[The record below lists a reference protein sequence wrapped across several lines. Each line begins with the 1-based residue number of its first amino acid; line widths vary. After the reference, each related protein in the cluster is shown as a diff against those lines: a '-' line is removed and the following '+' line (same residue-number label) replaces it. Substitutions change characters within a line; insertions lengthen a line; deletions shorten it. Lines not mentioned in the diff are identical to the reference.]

1 MKKRLITISV
11 FFVCIAC
18 AVMAGDIRVM
28 TYNIRHG
35 AGMDDVLNLE
45 RTASVI
51 NKWGADFVALQE
63 VDSCAKRTHGVDQIR
78 ELERLTLMHGTYAA
92 AIPLQ
97 GGKYG
102 VGLLSKE
109 RPISVRRINM
119 PSRGENRVLLVCEF
133 KNCVVVSTHLSLYVD
148 EHMAAADS
156 ILKEAA
162 RWQKP
167 FILMG
172 DWNDHP
178 DSPFLE
184 RMKQHFAFMSDMS
197 KMTFPADKPNE
208 CIDYIAVYTP
218 EGSAAARAA
227 KQKGYTK
234 SGELAVK
241 KSFRVV
247 DEPLISDHR
256 PLVADLVLKTPAP
269 QLMTSQPYLQ
279 NPKEDEMT
287 VMFQTNAVCHAWI
300 EYGTDSL
307 HTQRARTMLD
317 GQEVCYD
324 LENKIVLRNLQPGQ
338 RYYYRVCLVGLTYKR
353 AYETHY
359 GDTLCTRFYSFRTPS
374 AADKNFTA
382 LVFNDLHQVKAVY
395 DTLLTKVNGM
405 DYDLVIFNGDCLPE
419 PVDRNDAIRMIHNL
433 ADPINGAEKPIIF
446 VRGNHEI
453 RNFYS
458 AGMHS
463 LIGYPN
469 DKTYGAFNW
478 GDTRFVILDLGEDK
492 PDTHD
497 VYGGLNDF
505 TQLRR
510 DQLAF
515 MQQEFK
521 SKAFRKASR
530 RVLINHIPVFDNA
543 DKYRPCTELW
553 GALLKK
559 QPFDINFCAHEHSL
573 KFFAAGEDGQN
584 FPILRGG
591 APNVKGCSVAVL
603 KKADKSLRLQVLTA
617 EGVWMDKEL

>member
-1 MKKRLITISV
+1 MKRLTTICV
-11 FFVCIAC
+11 FWVCIAC
-18 AVMAGDIRVM
+18 AVMASDIRVM

-51 NKWGADFVALQE
+51 NRWKADFVALQE
-63 VDSCAKRTHGVDQIR
+63 VDSCAKRTHGVDQIS
-78 ELERLTLMHGTYAA
+78 ELSRLTLMHGTYAA

-102 VGLLSKE
+102 VAMLSKE
-109 RPISVRRINM
+109 RPISVKRINM

-133 KNCVVVSTHLSLYVD
+133 KQCVVVSTHLSLHVD
-148 EHMAAADS
+148 EHAAAADS

-178 DSPFLE
+178 DSPFLQ
-184 RMKQHFAFMSDMS
+184 RMKEHFSFMSNMD
-197 KMTFPADKPNE
+197 KMTFPADEPNE
-208 CIDYIAVYTP
+208 CIDYIAVYNPKGTKAIK
-218 EGSAAARAA
+218 G
-227 KQKGYTK
+227 GYTK
-234 SGELAVK
+234 SGEMAVR

-247 DEPLISDHR
+247 DEPLVSDHR
-256 PLVADLVLKTPAP
+256 PLVADIVLKTPSA
-269 QLMTSQPYLQ
+269 QLMTTKPYLQ
-279 NPKEDEMT
+279 DPRPEEMT
-287 VMFQTNAVCHAWI
+287 VMFQTNAVCHAWV
-300 EYGTDSL
+300 EYGKDSL
-307 HTQRARTMLD
+307 HTQRARTLLD

-324 LENKIVLRNLQPGQ
+324 IENKIVLRNLEPGQ
-338 RYYYRVCLVGLTYKR
+338 KYYYRVCLVGLTHKR
-353 AYETHY
+353 AYETHF
-359 GDTLCTRFYSFRTPS
+359 GDTLRTKFYSFRTPS
-374 AADKNFTA
+374 DDDKDFTA

-395 DTLLTKVNGM
+395 DTLLTKVRNI

-419 PVDRNDAIRMIHNL
+419 PTDRAEAIRMIHNL

-458 AGMHS
+458 AGMHR
-463 LIGYPN
+463 LIGYRD

-492 PDTHD
+492 PDDHD

-505 TQLRR
+505 TQLR
-510 DQLAF
+510 QEQTAF
-515 MQQEFK
+515 LQQELK

-530 RVLINHIPVFDNA
+530 RVLINHIPVFSNG
-543 DKYRPCTELW
+543 DKYRPCTEMW
-553 GALLKK
+553 GPLLKQ

-573 KFFAAGEDGQN
+573 KFFAEGKDEAT

-591 APNVKGCSVAVL
+591 APSIKGCSVAVL
-603 KKADKSLRLQVLTA
+603 TKRGKSLRLKVLTA
-617 EGVWMDKEL
+617 DSDYLDTEL